1 MIFSFIFKVDFVN
14 CFLNLIKQKIDIDL
28 PYLIN
33 HNKLFSHTI
42 DELLLF
48 DVQLKNYLKE
58 LKEIK
63 QQLVYENEN
72 FISCMNILC
81 QNEDFFSNWLNLERL
96 SCTQRIDQMLQK
108 QSSSINVSSD
118 SLSSLNEEKTYN
130 DIWKCNYSDVDK
142 TKPPQ
147 CAETFMLMIKTIS
160 GIMKFFFS
168 NFFLFLNNMKKIK
181 R

>member
-1 MIFSFIFKVDFVN
+1 LS
-14 CFLNLIKQKIDIDL
+14 LIKQKINIDL

-58 LKEIK
+58 
-63 QQLVYENEN
+63 QLVYENQN

-81 QNEDFFSNWLNLERL
+81 ENEDFFSNWLNLERL

-108 QSSSINVSSD
+108 HQHSSSSILNSEM
-118 SLSSLNEEKTYN
+118 SLASLNEEKIYY

-142 TKPPQ
+142 MKPPQ
-147 CAETFMLMIKTIS
+147 CAETFMLITKAIS
-160 GIMKFFFS
+160 GMLANIF
-168 NFFLFLNNMKKIK
+168 
-181 R
+181 